1 MSKRSSD
8 NSIYGSGRSGILWYF
23 LEGSK
28 KFFLLSILCSIV
40 TSFLD
45 LISPRLVGVT
55 VDLITGE
62 FHEDSSAALRALLGK
77 LGGAAYVRE
86 HLAVIAMVVIV
97 LALMGALFRYWY
109 QVLNSMGA
117 ETLVE
122 RMRNSLFSHLE
133 RIRFSWYGENRTGD
147 LIQRCTSDVETVKE
161 FLSEQL
167 TSVFRIILLIILSLY
182 FMFRLN
188 PKLAVLSAVFVPV
201 IFLYSMMFFRK
212 IGETF
217 LVADE
222 EEGNLSS
229 IAQEN
234 LTGVRVVRAFGR
246 ERMEREKFRVQ
257 NDIYT
262 KAYMKLSIL
271 ISFFW
276 SAGDFISGTQVMLVV
291 VLGAVQVVRGHMTAG
306 DYIAFISYNAML
318 TWPVRSLGRVV
329 SQMSR
334 AGVSVDRIRYI
345 MDAPEESSG
354 GRQMAEEIPLDIEFK
369 NVTFSYV
376 EGREKLKDISLTIP
390 AGTTFGILGGTG
402 SGKSTLVA
410 LLDRFYELPRANG
423 TITIGGIDIRDLSLP
438 WLRRHLGVVLQEP
451 YLFSRTIGENITL
464 GSDHTAEEDLARA
477 CRIACLDETIEK
489 FQKGMDTMV
498 GERGVT
504 LSGGQKQRTAIAQ
517 SVIRTP
523 PILIFDDSLSAVD
536 AETDARIRRYLRE
549 ELHGQTVILISHR
562 ISTLMVADEIAV
574 LHQGSILQQGTHEEL
589 YRTPGLYRDICE
601 IQSVG
606 EEAAV

>member
-1 MSKRSSD
+1 MSKQSSD
-8 NSIYGSGRSGILWYF
+8 NSIYGTGRSGILWYF

-62 FHEDSSAALRALLGK
+62 FHEDSSAVLRALLAK
-77 LGGAAYVRE
+77 LGGASYVRE
-86 HLAVIAMVVIV
+86 HLAVIAFVVIL
-97 LALMGALFRYWY
+97 LALLGALFRYWY

-201 IFLYSMMFFRK
+201 IFLYSM

-217 LVADE
+217 LVSDE

-246 ERMEREKFRVQ
+246 ERMEREKFRAQ

-345 MDAPEESSG
+345 MDAPEESADG
-354 GRQMAEEIPLDIEFK
+354 MQPEDDLPMDIQFHH
-369 NVTFSYV
+369 VTFSYV
-376 EGREKLKDISLTIP
+376 EGREKLKDISLSIP

-410 LLDRFYELPRANG
+410 LLDRFYELPRENG
-423 TITIGGIDIRDLSLP
+423 TITIGGMDIRDLPLP

-451 YLFSRTIGENITL
+451 YLFSRSIGENITL
-464 GSDHTAEEDLARA
+464 GSEHSSEEDLARA

-489 FQKGMDTMV
+489 FQKGLDTMV

-536 AETDARIRRYLRE
+536 AETDARIRKYLRE
-549 ELHGQTVILISHR
+549 ELNDQTVILISHR
-562 ISTLMVADEIAV
+562 ISTLMVADSIAV

>member
-1 MSKRSSD
+1 MSKQSSD
-8 NSIYGSGRSGILWYF
+8 NSIYGTGRSGILWYF

-62 FHEDSSAALRALLGK
+62 FHEDSSAVLRALLAK
-77 LGGAAYVRE
+77 LGGASYVRE
-86 HLAVIAMVVIV
+86 HLAVIAFVVIL
-97 LALMGALFRYWY
+97 LALLGALFRYWY

-246 ERMEREKFRVQ
+246 ERMEREKFRAQ

-345 MDAPEESSG
+345 MDAPEESADG
-354 GRQMAEEIPLDIEFK
+354 TQPEDDLPMDIQFHH
-369 NVTFSYV
+369 VTFSYI
-376 EGREKLKDISLTIP
+376 EGREKLKDISLSIP
-390 AGTTFGILGGTG
+390 AGTTFGILGSPCPFPQERPSGSWAGPAPANPLWWLCWTASMSFPG
-402 SGKSTLVA
+402 KTAPLPSAVRTSGIFPCPGFVGIWESSCRNPICSPVPSGKTSLWV
-410 LLDRFYELPRANG
+410 RSIPPRKIWPVPAASPVWMRPSKNSRKAWTPWWVNG
-423 TITIGGIDIRDLSLP
+423 ASLCP
-438 WLRRHLGVVLQEP
+438 AVRNSVP
-451 YLFSRTIGENITL
+451 PSPSR
-464 GSDHTAEEDLARA
+464 
-477 CRIACLDETIEK
+477 
-489 FQKGMDTMV
+489 
-498 GERGVT
+498 
-504 LSGGQKQRTAIAQ
+504 
-517 SVIRTP
+517 
-523 PILIFDDSLSAVD
+523 
-536 AETDARIRRYLRE
+536 
-549 ELHGQTVILISHR
+549 
-562 ISTLMVADEIAV
+562 
-574 LHQGSILQQGTHEEL
+574 
-589 YRTPGLYRDICE
+589 
-601 IQSVG
+601 
-606 EEAAV
+606 